1 MSEDALGRATSRN
14 VAELGLCHDTNHR
27 PLLQNVSELLRA
39 NGVRRLVVETPER
52 ALEAQI
58 SADLVKRIGQGD
70 RCAEEELVRRYQRG
84 LIHVLKRR
92 TRDPQLALDLAQ
104 ETFRIAIEKL
114 RKSPIE
120 QVDRVAGYLR
130 GTALNLA
137 SADVRKST
145 RRATR
150 ADSDAVD
157 AAADDA
163 AGPFDHA
170 SAEQVQRLVR
180 KLLDEL
186 GVPRD
191 REILVRT
198 YLDDEDKS
206 SICEAL
212 GVDSTHYNRVIF
224 RAKQRFRE
232 LLPSAEAASN
242 SIVSRNREK

>member
-1 MSEDALGRATSRN
+1 M
-14 VAELGLCHDTNHR
+14 
-27 PLLQNVSELLRA
+27 
-39 NGVRRLVVETPER
+39 VEAPDH

-58 SADLVKRIGQGD
+58 SAEFVKRIGQGD
-70 RCAEEELVRRYQRG
+70 RHAEEELVRRYQRG
-84 LIHVLKRR
+84 LIYLLKRR

-114 RKSPIE
+114 RKTPIE
-120 QVDRVAGYLR
+120 QVERLVGYLR

-137 SADVRKST
+137 TADVRKHT
-145 RRATR
+145 RRGTT

-163 AGPFDHA
+163 AGPFDHV
-170 SAEQVQRLVR
+170 SAEQVQRVVR

-186 GVPRD
+186 PVPRD

-198 YLDDEDKS
+198 YLKDEDKS
-206 SICEAL
+206 SICDGL
-212 GVDSTHYNRVIF
+212 RIDSAHYNRVLF

-232 LLPSAEAASN
+232 LLANAASERGLR
-242 SIVSRNREK
+242 VVG